1 VESPRI
7 PILQENNMAKITWLG
22 EDVGDI
28 AGPSFTTA
36 FGDIKFPKGVAVEV
50 ADVAIVAKAKR
61 NRFFKVEDGQP
72 AELIDEDDLEKLTAP
87 VKRGPGRP
95 PKVEHDY

>member
-1 VESPRI
+1 
-7 PILQENNMAKITWLG
+7 MAKITWLG
-22 EDVGDI
+22 EDAGDI

-36 FGDIKFPKGVAVEV
+36 FGNIKFPKGVAVEV
-50 ADVAIVAKAKR
+50 ADPAIVAKAKG
-61 NRFFKVEDGQP
+61 NRFFKVEDGQS
-72 AELIDEDDLEKLTAP
+72 AELIDDDELERMTAP